1 MGQREWARLAFEVAR
16 GDTTSNDGEK
26 EPLPTSRE
34 AISRE
39 KLMHSS
45 VKSSIISIF
54 SKTIEIAMVKKSKA
68 KLVPSASL
76 LAIKF

>member
-1 MGQREWARLAFEVAR
+1 MGQRREWARLAFEVAR
-16 GDTTSNDGEK
+16 GDPTPNDGEK

-54 SKTIEIAMVKKSKA
+54 SKKDCNSHGEKKQSKTGT
-68 KLVPSASL
+68 LSITSSN
-76 LAIKF
+76 